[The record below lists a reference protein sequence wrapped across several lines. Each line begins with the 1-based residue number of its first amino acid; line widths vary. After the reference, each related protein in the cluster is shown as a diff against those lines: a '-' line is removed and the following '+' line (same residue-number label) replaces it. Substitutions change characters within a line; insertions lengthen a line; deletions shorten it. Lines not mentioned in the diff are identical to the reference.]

1 MPDVLHRPRSR
12 LHRNKYARSSR
23 LGALPALVR
32 RASFGRPVL
41 AVPQSRTY
49 PASVLASPPRPGH
62 NQKEGSPPNAVHRH
76 RTQYRQPTGCI
87 SSGCPDGGRG
97 DQGA

>member
-1 MPDVLHRPRSR
+1 MPDDLHRPRSR

-41 AVPQSRTY
+41 AVPHLPGQRTRE
-49 PASVLASPPRPGH
+49 PATAW
-62 NQKEGSPPNAVHRH
+62 
-76 RTQYRQPTGCI
+76 TQPK
-87 SSGCPDGGRG
+87 GGITAERG
-97 DQGA
+97 TSAPHPIQAANRLHILRMP